1 MTICKH
7 LAYYKEL
14 IKGDQVLIIIPA
26 AQHHTTHHPK
36 PTITQPSEHHHITPP
51 TSKQQHI
58 SRSRQE
64 TLGSKSNRENINN
77 REDGMT
83 TNLLQQ
89 RRPATTDNLEPQPRI
104 AASTHRYVGSTSD
117 PLPLGQKKLLI
128 HISCFSKEHISH

>member
-89 RRPATTDNLEPQPRI
+89 RRPATTDNPEPTTPNSRQHPPVCRQHLRP
-104 AASTHRYVGSTSD
+104 AALRTEKITNTYFLFQQRAY
-117 PLPLGQKKLLI
+117 
-128 HISCFSKEHISH
+128 